1 MVPHSSQHSYKN
13 CFHWYTYSRQSLYSI
28 FMRLVYSLP
37 VLSSVYEPCSLVIDC
52 LTIRTIG
59 VVLSFPK
66 CPNWRRNNSHLF
78 GACVVAWNCL
88 WIIRPLLQIRG
99 PHTCGWLNSL
109 SFNPSHVPERWY
121 PIHQY
126 HLATVVSAVIWFYQ
140 TAPSKCRRATLSV
153 SDRLFAEPLSK
164 DPCARNIVVWVPL
177 SPVLDGM

>member
-66 CPNWRRNNSHLF
+66 CPNWRRNNAHLF
-78 GACVVAWNCL
+78 DACVVAWNCL
-88 WIIRPLLQIRG
+88 WIICPLLQIRG

-109 SFNPSHVPERWY
+109 SFSPSH
-121 PIHQY
+121 
-126 HLATVVSAVIWFYQ
+126 VIWFYQ

-153 SDRLFAEPLSK
+153 TDRLFAEPLSK